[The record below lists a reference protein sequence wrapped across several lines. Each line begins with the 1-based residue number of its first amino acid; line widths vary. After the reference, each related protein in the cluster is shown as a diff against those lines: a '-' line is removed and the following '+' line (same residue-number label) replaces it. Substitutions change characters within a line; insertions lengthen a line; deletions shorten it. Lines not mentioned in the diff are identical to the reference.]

1 LEGIEMLKGDKG
13 SVLLITVLV
22 VLALATVLTAA
33 SFLFVGGIQE
43 ARLNVASAQAHYL
56 AEAGIEYA
64 IEQLVHNWNWSPPTG
79 PISFPPNSASLG
91 TFKIS
96 ISSNSQTER
105 TIQSTGTVTTGRK
118 SVERTV
124 TVDVQRAGFP
134 LIFNNALASSTDID
148 LTGNSRVYSSN
159 ERKAKGNVYGHKRIS
174 LKGNV
179 EITGSVSSA
188 LENGVTI
195 KGNVE
200 VGEGIF
206 AGPQYFQEIPTVEE
220 HLRQSWEDKAKT
232 GTIYSSGLSY
242 SGNVSVNLGNAYIN
256 GDLTI
261 TGNASISLADDAIV
275 YVKGKVKITGNAS
288 IRGQGIVVAEG
299 VIDVTGNMSHQ
310 LDQPASIAF
319 VSLSSDESKITGNG
333 EVAGVFF
340 VPWGALK
347 IAGNSYIFGAA
358 VAYRIDFAGN
368 AEIKYN
374 ADLMDSNVTWDPLRV
389 LRVNKWYET

>member
-1 LEGIEMLKGDKG
+1 MLKGDKG
-13 SVLLITVLV
+13 SVLLITIVV

-33 SFLFVGGIQE
+33 SFLFIGGTQE
-43 ARLNVASAQAHYL
+43 ARLNVASVQAHYL

-64 IEQLVHNWNWSPPTG
+64 IEQLIQNWNWSPPAS
-79 PISFPPNSASLG
+79 PISFPPNAAPLG
-91 TFKIS
+91 TFKIFV
-96 ISSNSQTER
+96 SSNSQTKR
-105 TIQSTGTVTTGRK
+105 IIQSTGTVTIGRK
-118 SVERTV
+118 RVERTV

-134 LIFNNALASSTDID
+134 PIFNNALASSTDID
-148 LTGNSRVYSSN
+148 LTGNSRIYSSN
-159 ERKAKGNVYGHKRIS
+159 ERKAKGNVYGHERIS

-195 KGNVE
+195 KGNVK

-220 HLRQSWEDKAKT
+220 SLRQSWEDKAKT

-288 IRGQGIVVAEG
+288 IRGQGIIVSEG

-333 EVAGVFF
+333 EVTGVFF
-340 VPWGALK
+340 VPQGTLK
-347 IAGNSYIFGAA
+347 IAGNSCIFGAA
-358 VAYRIDFAGN
+358 VAYRIDFTGN

-374 ADLMDSNVTWDPLRV
+374 ADLMDSNVAWDPLRV
-389 LRVNKWYET
+389 LRVNKWDET

>member
-1 LEGIEMLKGDKG
+1 MPEGDKG
-13 SVLLITVLV
+13 SVLLITVVV
-22 VLALATVLTAA
+22 VLALVTVLTAA
-33 SFLFVGGIQE
+33 SFLFISGTQE

-64 IEQLVHNWNWSPPTG
+64 IKQLIQNWNWSPPAG
-79 PISFPPNSASLG
+79 SIPFPSSAPLG
-91 TFKIS
+91 TFRVS
-96 ISSNSQTER
+96 VSSSSR
-105 TIQSTGTVTTGRK
+105 TKQITSTGTVTVGHK
-118 SVERTV
+118 KVERTV
-124 TVDVQRAGFP
+124 TVDVQKAGFP
-134 LIFNNALASSTDID
+134 PIFNNALASSTDID
-148 LTGNSRVYSSN
+148 LAGNSKIYSSN
-159 ERKAKGNVYGHKRIS
+159 EEKAKGNVYGHGRIS

-179 EITGSVSSA
+179 EVTGSVSSA
-188 LENGVTI
+188 LENGVTTT
-195 KGNVE
+195 GNVK
-200 VGEGIF
+200 VGKGIF
-206 AGPQYFQEIPTVEE
+206 AGPQYFQEIPAVEE
-220 HLRQSWEDKAKT
+220 SLRQSWEDKAKT
-232 GTIYSSGLSY
+232 GTIYSSGLTY
-242 SGNVSVNLGNAYIN
+242 SGNVNVNLGSVYVN

-261 TGNASISLADDAIV
+261 TGNASISLADDAVV

-288 IRGQGIVVAEG
+288 IRGQGIIVSEG
-299 VIDVTGNMSHQ
+299 VIDITGNMSHQ

-319 VSLSSDESKITGNG
+319 VSLSSGESKITGNG